1 MVMGDG
7 SLSHIA
13 TPLSHVRGCTEGG
26 DGDGE
31 LQVGSSALEEHIVL
45 LHFMAH
51 WHSTRSA
58 WGRVCFPTARAT
70 RCGIAQ
76 SDGRVLASEW
86 CWWGCAGKLLACD
99 MDMKREWSNA
109 HEASVWELLLT
120 RGDRY
125 RLINR

>member
-1 MVMGDG
+1 MFEVAQRVVMVMVNFKLARVRLKSTLFSFISWRTGTA
-7 SLSHIA
+7 HE
-13 TPLSHVRGCTEGG
+13 VRGDEFA
-26 DGDGE
+26 
-31 LQVGSSALEEHIVL
+31 S
-45 LHFMAH
+45 
-51 WHSTRSA
+51 
-58 WGRVCFPTARAT
+58 PT

-109 HEASVWELLLT
+109 HKASVWELLLT